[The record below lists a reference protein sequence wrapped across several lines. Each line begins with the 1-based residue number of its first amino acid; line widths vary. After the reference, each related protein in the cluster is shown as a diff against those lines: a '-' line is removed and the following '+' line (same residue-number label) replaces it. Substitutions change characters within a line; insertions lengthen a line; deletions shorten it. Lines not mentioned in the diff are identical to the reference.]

1 MNIFEFV
8 PYMKS
13 LDNTFATVS
22 VVVVA
27 VFLVLMIFRLLGGM
41 SRGFYRQL
49 VRLGFNLGAVVIAFI
64 GAKAIEKNIVGSL
77 DINNI
82 LSFIPNIGGD
92 VGEELTGTVTEMLSS
107 VPTNAIEK
115 ILLLPAAIIIVPA
128 IFVGIYF
135 AAKAVL
141 SIVCSIV
148 CKVCNVKKKPDCN
161 SEKLGG
167 AVLSGI
173 EGIIFFIVIF
183 IPFTSAINMLDK
195 CYQDALTD
203 EDTTI
208 SAEAI
213 IDYQEKIVPIS
224 KNPAF
229 SFVSK
234 LGGNAL
240 ASSFATVEID
250 GKKAPI
256 DEEIQPILKFIMID
270 SAGTD
275 KIDWNNLTESNKATL
290 TQLID
295 SVGNSNYLSNLFVT
309 LLKSSTELIEGIL
322 TKVED
327 DGFGDA
333 SGSELEEGREMANQF
348 IDSLMQFIKS
358 FEADTFKEDLAT
370 LRELYFAL
378 SDSGVL
384 RAFKEQDVDF
394 IEVISGTTEDG
405 GTIIGNVKDI
415 LQSNPRTTPIVKM
428 LTSLLLKG
436 LTDSSDVE
444 ISYDDLKEDMNQIL
458 DVKKDNYAD
467 EDDYM
472 KALSDSL
479 NSTLRQ
485 HGVTLDSDVI
495 DEVASY
501 VDENFSQLTEFTEA
515 DFNDLILQYYDIYLE
530 YLESNN

>member
-22 VVVVA
+22 VVIVA

-173 EGIIFFIVIF
+173 EGIIFFIVLF

-195 CYQDALTD
+195 CYQDH
-203 EDTTI
+203 
-208 SAEAI
+208 
-213 IDYQEKIVPIS
+213 
-224 KNPAF
+224 
-229 SFVSK
+229 
-234 LGGNAL
+234 
-240 ASSFATVEID
+240 
-250 GKKAPI
+250 
-256 DEEIQPILKFIMID
+256 
-270 SAGTD
+270 
-275 KIDWNNLTESNKATL
+275 
-290 TQLID
+290 
-295 SVGNSNYLSNLFVT
+295 
-309 LLKSSTELIEGIL
+309 
-322 TKVED
+322 
-327 DGFGDA
+327 
-333 SGSELEEGREMANQF
+333 
-348 IDSLMQFIKS
+348 
-358 FEADTFKEDLAT
+358 
-370 LRELYFAL
+370 
-378 SDSGVL
+378 
-384 RAFKEQDVDF
+384 
-394 IEVISGTTEDG
+394 VI
-405 GTIIGNVKDI
+405 
-415 LQSNPRTTPIVKM
+415 
-428 LTSLLLKG
+428 
-436 LTDSSDVE
+436 
-444 ISYDDLKEDMNQIL
+444 
-458 DVKKDNYAD
+458 A
-467 EDDYM
+467 
-472 KALSDSL
+472 
-479 NSTLRQ
+479 RQ
-485 HGVTLDSDVI
+485 VYSI
-495 DEVASY
+495 
-501 VDENFSQLTEFTEA
+501 
-515 DFNDLILQYYDIYLE
+515 
-530 YLESNN
+530 